1 MKSLAAWNQSLK
13 VGKHQ
18 DITSDAPPGG
28 EYHCPDYSNSAIP
41 NTQFSSKGINMIA
54 WGMKRIITYGIAL
67 LIISFASFSSE
78 AAQEEIWLSGSLEEI
93 KAASPIIGYATMPL
107 NLVKAIVQAVPSK
120 YLKET
125 KESGFDVPAIFTAV
139 DAMETNELFDVTIND
154 IHLVIRKF
162 EKEKPDEPLTS
173 SRLYIS
179 TQDFSV
185 PIPLIMTGPAIT
197 LLQYI
202 VKEFKGM
209 DQQLSMLIEEIKKT
223 SPGLLLQG
231 EDRLMN
237 SWLKI
242 LLK

>member
-1 MKSLAAWNQSLK
+1 MIAWSMKSLIS
-13 VGKHQ
+13 
-18 DITSDAPPGG
+18 T
-28 EYHCPDYSNSAIP
+28 
-41 NTQFSSKGINMIA
+41 F
-54 WGMKRIITYGIAL
+54 IAL
-67 LIISFASFSSE
+67 LIISFGSFNAE

-93 KAASPIIGYATMPL
+93 KAASPIIGQATMPINLL
-107 NLVKAIVQAVPSK
+107 NAIVQAVPQK

-125 KESGFDVPAIFTAV
+125 KESGFDVPALYKSV
-139 DAMETNELFDVTIND
+139 EAMAPDEIFDVTIND

-162 EKEKPDEPLTS
+162 VKHKPDVAQAS
-173 SRLYIS
+173 SRLYIR
-179 TQDFSV
+179 TQDLSV
-185 PIPLIMTGPAIT
+185 PIPLILTGPAIT

-209 DQQLSMLIEEIKKT
+209 DQQLSVLLEEVKKT
-223 SPGLLLQG
+223 PPGLLLQG